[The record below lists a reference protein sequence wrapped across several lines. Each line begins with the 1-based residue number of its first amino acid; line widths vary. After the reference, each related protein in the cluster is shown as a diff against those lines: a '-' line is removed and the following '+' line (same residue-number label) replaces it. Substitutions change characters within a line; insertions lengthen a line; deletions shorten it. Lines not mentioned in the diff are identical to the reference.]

1 MKTGAIIGTGLGVSV
16 VTGGV
21 GIGPYLYGIGAA
33 TSASIALDGAVQAR
47 LATGDWPG
55 AADQAS
61 YHLPFWG
68 NARSG
73 LAAWQQGDRSEAA
86 FYAALFGLET
96 LGLKGAW
103 RSPTGARVAEGA
115 KGAGQALR
123 PLMCVSQSQAETV
136 AKALGGTWKM
146 AKNGKGYVI
155 ELGNPK
161 SPTIIRLMNEG
172 SGQRRQAYFRVA
184 KQGKP
189 AYTRSGKMI
198 EDHASTHH
206 NLHAGDIVQQI
217 QEVLEKVPKR

>member
-33 TSASIALDGAVQAR
+33 TRASIALDGAVQAR

-96 LGLKGAW
+96 LGLKGAG
-103 RSPTGARVAEGA
+103 RSPTGARVAEGW
-115 KGAGQALR
+115 
-123 PLMCVSQSQAETV
+123 S
-136 AKALGGTWKM
+136 
-146 AKNGKGYVI
+146 
-155 ELGNPK
+155 
-161 SPTIIRLMNEG
+161 
-172 SGQRRQAYFRVA
+172 
-184 KQGKP
+184 
-189 AYTRSGKMI
+189 
-198 EDHASTHH
+198 
-206 NLHAGDIVQQI
+206 
-217 QEVLEKVPKR
+217 KVPPNWRGSSSSVPVNPSTWRKRPRLCPPALLSVSLKTIALS